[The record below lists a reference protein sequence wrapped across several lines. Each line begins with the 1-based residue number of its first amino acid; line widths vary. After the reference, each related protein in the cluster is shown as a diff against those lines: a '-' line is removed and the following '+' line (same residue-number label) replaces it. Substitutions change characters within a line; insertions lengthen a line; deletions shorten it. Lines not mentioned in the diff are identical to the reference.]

1 MQRLL
6 AILFLVVGLIGI
18 LSSQTYVTP
27 GEGTLAQAISEAQDG
42 DVLLLASGTEY
53 TETAS
58 SKLGTLVNKNLTL
71 ASDSEEKAVIRM
83 LKDDLTSD
91 SAGVFFRMGDQSSL
105 SLNNLEFD
113 GNSKIKYFVSYYM
126 PMAETMTQVNKIHI
140 ENCYI
145 HDVTGDVMHGE
156 KSTGLAGYMVFDST
170 IINNSVFHRTG
181 PVVHYKQAGSDF
193 ISITNST
200 IADVNSY
207 GFRACGYDAQEGSS
221 LPDHTPEVVIDHTTW
236 YNIGT
241 TNAREI
247 ILGEKGPILRPWT
260 ITNSIFAKQCATGN
274 TKVFINIKDNTTS
287 SNSNM
292 GTIKNICFWEI
303 DKIAFYKHT
312 VQDTIR
318 MDMQFTDPENYD
330 FTLSN
335 NSIAYHIAGD
345 GSKAIGDPRWASS
358 TDIAAPPFKI
368 LSISI
373 DGNGSV
379 EVTPKPVII
388 QFYQPDAVVN
398 LLAKPDSAYQFDSWL
413 GDLTGVD
420 PSATVTMD
428 ADKEITA
435 KFVVQTGIVSDKT
448 PAYYELS
455 QNYPN
460 PFNASTMIRFNLKRA
475 GLTTLAIYNLL
486 GKEVLRVIDESLKA
500 GDHQVELTNF
510 DLATG
515 IYFYKLTS
523 GDFVAIKKMALVK

>member
-1 MQRLL
+1 MLT
-6 AILFLVVGLIGI
+6 ILFLVVGLIGTI
-18 LSSQTYVTP
+18 SSQTYVTP

-83 LKDDLTSD
+83 LKDDLIAD

-126 PMAETMTQVNKIHI
+126 PVAETMTQVNKIQI
-140 ENCYI
+140 EDCYI

-274 TKVFINIKDNTTS
+274 TKVFINIKDKTTS
-287 SNSNM
+287 GESNM

-303 DKIAFYKHT
+303 DKIAFYMHT
-312 VQDTIR
+312 VRDTIR
-318 MDMQFTDPENYD
+318 MNPQFADTTNYD
-330 FTLSN
+330 FTLPVGSPLLTFDL
-335 NSIAYHIAGD
+335 D
-345 GSKAIGDPRWASS
+345 GKPIGDPRWGTNYVKVVEQRNIGLPS
-358 TDIAAPPFKI
+358 TLSLAPI
-368 LSISI
+368 
-373 DGNGSV
+373 
-379 EVTPKPVII
+379 
-388 QFYQPDAVVN
+388 
-398 LLAKPDSAYQFDSWL
+398 
-413 GDLTGVD
+413 
-420 PSATVTMD
+420 
-428 ADKEITA
+428 
-435 KFVVQTGIVSDKT
+435 
-448 PAYYELS
+448 
-455 QNYPN
+455 YPN
-460 PFNASTMIRFNLKRA
+460 PFNPT
-475 GLTTLAIYNLL
+475 TTLAFNLPAS
-486 GKEVLRVIDESLKA
+486 GEA
-500 GDHQVELTNF
+500 
-510 DLATG
+510 
-515 IYFYKLTS
+515 KLTVYDLRGNEVAVVMNKNLPAGEYRYTFNGSHLLS
-523 GDFVAIKKMALVK
+523 GVYFCRLTALGQTSTRKMVLLK